1 MKFGLICLSSLM
13 LFACRTADLTEW
25 PTELPQKSFFISMYA
40 SDPGNIAVQS
50 QQEYLQW
57 ILSFYGGTLV
67 APTGWTELQ
76 SVVTRAASEERKPGL
91 EAQLTD
97 LGGQIAAEWAKEN
110 DLRVIDSRMLGIWGS
125 ILQIALEPEQQFQA
139 IQLISKDV
147 EALLLGTL
155 SESDIE
161 DSRYAQRLGL
171 ELFGDF

>member
-1 MKFGLICLSSLM
+1 VKFGLICLSSLM

-40 SDPGNIAVQS
+40 SDSGNIAVQS

-76 SVVTRAASEERKPGL
+76 SVVTRAAAEKRKPGL
-91 EAQLTD
+91 EAQLTE
-97 LGGQIAAEWAKEN
+97 LGGQIAAEN
-110 DLRVIDSRMLGIWGS
+110 SLRVIDSRMLGIWGS

-147 EALLLGTL
+147 EALLLGNL

-161 DSRYAQRLGL
+161 DSRYEQQLGL

>member
-1 MKFGLICLSSLM
+1 M

-25 PTELPQKSFFISMYA
+25 PPELPQKSFFILMHA